1 MQITGHVREHT
12 FLQYVNRTQNK
23 DVFAL
28 NFIEAL
34 EKTKQGHSSRS

>member
-1 MQITGHVREHT
+1 
-12 FLQYVNRTQNK
+12 VNRTQNK

-34 EKTKQGHSSRS
+34 EKTKQGHSPRSWDQAMLKNHKL